1 MFQKVKKFK
10 SSLCRAILFLFLF
23 SSTSAIASEN
33 SLRIAG
39 STTVLPIVSRAA
51 EKFKIKHPNISVT
64 INAGGSGIGFSS
76 VADNRVDIGMM
87 SRKISENERKK
98 YNKQEFNNHTL
109 GRDGV
114 ACVVSSE
121 IYSAGITALSRKQIR
136 DIYSG
141 KIKNWR
147 TLGGP
152 DKKVVV
158 VDKER
163 HRGTRHVFMHYVF
176 GNPMAKARGARLV
189 SGSNNE
195 EQAKI
200 AQSNSAIGLLSQA
213 WVNKDVVGV
222 ALIHEGN
229 KIEASIENI
238 KSGVYPIS
246 RDLDIVTQKNVSEN
260 VKLFIEFL
268 LGSEVQSIIEKSG
281 YVPIR

>member
-1 MFQKVKKFK
+1 MIQKVKLFK
-10 SSLCRAILFLFLF
+10 SSLCGAILFLFLF
-23 SSTSAIASEN
+23 LAISATAKEN

-51 EKFKIKHPNISVT
+51 EKFKIKHPNISITV
-64 INAGGSGIGFSS
+64 NAGGSGVGFSS

-98 YNKQEFNNHTL
+98 YSNQEFNMHTL

-114 ACVVSSE
+114 ACVISSE
-121 IYSAGITALSRKQIR
+121 IYSAGITTLSKEQIG

-141 KIKNWR
+141 KIKNWKA
-147 TLGGP
+147 LGGP
-152 DKKVVV
+152 DKKIVV

-163 HRGTRHVFMHYVF
+163 HRGTRHAFMHYVF
-176 GNPMAKARGARLV
+176 GNPTARARGARLV

-200 AQSNSAIGLLSQA
+200 AQSDSAIGLLSQA
-213 WVNKDVVGV
+213 WINKDVVGI
-222 ALIHEGN
+222 ALVHEGK
-229 KIEASIENI
+229 KIEPSIKNI

-246 RDLDIVTQKNVSEN
+246 RDLDIVTQKNVSDD

-268 LGSEVQSIIEKSG
+268 LGSEVQPIIEKSG

>member
-1 MFQKVKKFK
+1 MIQKVKLFK
-10 SSLCRAILFLFLF
+10 VSFWGAILFISLC
-23 SSTSAIASEN
+23 SSISATANEN

-51 EKFKIKHPNISVT
+51 ENFKIKHPNISITV
-64 INAGGSGIGFSS
+64 NAGGSGVGFSS

-98 YNKQEFNNHTL
+98 YNNQEFKVHIL

-121 IYSAGITALSRKQIR
+121 IYSAGVTTLSKEQIG

-141 KIKNWR
+141 KIKNWKD
-147 TLGGP
+147 LGGP
-152 DKKVVV
+152 DKKIVV

-163 HRGTRHVFMHYVF
+163 HRGTRHAFMHYVF
-176 GNPMAKARGARLV
+176 GNPTARARGARLV

-200 AQSNSAIGLLSQA
+200 AQSDSAIGLLSLA

-222 ALIHEGN
+222 ALRNEGEE
-229 KIEASIENI
+229 IEPSIENI

-246 RDLDIVTQKNVSEN
+246 RDLDIVTQKNVSDD

-268 LGSEVQSIIEKSG
+268 LGSEVRPIIEKSG

>member
-1 MFQKVKKFK
+1 MIQKVKLFK
-10 SSLCRAILFLFLF
+10 SSLCVAILFLLLF
-23 SSTSAIASEN
+23 SSTSAIAKEN

-51 EKFKIKHPNISVT
+51 ETFKIKHPNISITV
-64 INAGGSGIGFSS
+64 NAGGSGVGFSS

-87 SRKISENERKK
+87 SRKISEKELKK
-98 YNKQEFNNHTL
+98 YNKQKFNSHTL

-121 IYSAGITALSRKQIR
+121 IYSAGITTLSKEQIG

-141 KIKNWR
+141 KIKNWK

-152 DKKVVV
+152 DKKIVV

-163 HRGTRHVFMHYVF
+163 HRGTRHAFMHYVF
-176 GNPMAKARGARLV
+176 GNPTARARGARLV

-200 AQSNSAIGLLSQA
+200 AQSDSAIGLLSQA

-222 ALIHEGN
+222 ALIHEGK
-229 KIEASIENI
+229 KIEPSIENI

-246 RDLDIVTQKNVSEN
+246 RDLDIVTQNNISDTA
-260 VKLFIEFL
+260 KLFIEFL
-268 LGSEVQSIIEKSG
+268 LGSEVQPIIEKSG
-281 YVPIR
+281 YVSIR

>member
-1 MFQKVKKFK
+1 MIQKVKLFK
-10 SSLCRAILFLFLF
+10 SSLCGAILFLFLF
-23 SSTSAIASEN
+23 LTISVTAKEN

-39 STTVLPIVSRAA
+39 STTVLPVVSRAA
-51 EKFKIKHPNISVT
+51 EKFKIKHPNISITV
-64 INAGGSGIGFSS
+64 NAGGSGVGFSS

-87 SRKISENERKK
+87 SRKISENERNK
-98 YNKQEFNNHTL
+98 YSNQEFNVHIL

-121 IYSAGITALSRKQIR
+121 IYSAGIAALSREQIR

-141 KIKNWR
+141 KIKNWKA
-147 TLGGP
+147 LGGP
-152 DKKVVV
+152 DKKIVV

-163 HRGTRHVFMHYVF
+163 HRGTRHAFMHYVF
-176 GNPMAKARGARLV
+176 GNPTARARGARLV

-200 AQSNSAIGLLSQA
+200 AQSDSAIGLLSQA
-213 WVNKDVVGV
+213 WINKDVVGI
-222 ALIHEGN
+222 ALVHEGK
-229 KIEASIENI
+229 KIEPSIKNI

-246 RDLDIVTQKNVSEN
+246 RDLDIVTQKNVSED

-268 LGSEVQSIIEKSG
+268 LGSEVQPIIEKSG
-281 YVPIR
+281 YVSIR

>member
-1 MFQKVKKFK
+1 MIPKFK
-10 SSLCRAILFLFLF
+10 LFKSPIYWAFLYLFLF
-23 SSTSAIASEN
+23 SSTIASSKEN
-33 SLRIAG
+33 SIRIAG

-51 EKFKIKHPNISVT
+51 EKYKLKHPNISIT
-64 INAGGSGIGFSS
+64 LNAGGSGVGFSS
-76 VADNRVDIGMM
+76 MADGRVDIGMM
-87 SRKISENERKK
+87 SRKISEKEKKK
-98 YNKQEFNNHTL
+98 YDDREFSIYTL

-121 IYSAGITALSRKQIR
+121 TYSAGVTALSKEQIG

-141 KIKNWR
+141 KIKNWK

-152 DKKVVV
+152 DKKIVV

-163 HRGTRHVFMHYVF
+163 HRGTRHAFMEYVF
-176 GNPMAKARGARLV
+176 GNPTARARGARLV

-200 AQSNSAIGLLSQA
+200 AQSDSAIGMLSQA
-213 WVNKDVVGV
+213 WMNNDVVGV
-222 ALIHEGN
+222 ALIHEG
-229 KIEASIENI
+229 KRIEPSIENI

-246 RDLDIVTQKNVSEN
+246 RDLDISTKKNVYAN
-260 VKLFIEFL
+260 VQLFIEYL
-268 LGSEVQSIIEKSG
+268 LGSEVQPIIERSG

>member
-1 MFQKVKKFK
+1 MIQKVKLFK
-10 SSLCRAILFLFLF
+10 SSLCGAILFLFLF
-23 SSTSAIASEN
+23 LTISVTAKEN

-39 STTVLPIVSRAA
+39 STTVLPVVSRAA
-51 EKFKIKHPNISVT
+51 EEFKIKYPNISITV
-64 INAGGSGIGFSS
+64 NAGGSGVGFSS

-98 YNKQEFNNHTL
+98 YNNKKLNVHIL

-121 IYSAGITALSRKQIR
+121 VYSAGITALSKEQIG

-141 KIKNWR
+141 KIKNWK

-152 DKKVVV
+152 DKKIVV

-163 HRGTRHVFMHYVF
+163 HRGTRHAFMHYVF
-176 GNPMAKARGARLV
+176 GNPTARARGARLV

-200 AQSNSAIGLLSQA
+200 AQSDSAIGLLSQA
-213 WVNKDVVGV
+213 WINKDVVGI
-222 ALIHEGN
+222 ALVHEGK
-229 KIEASIENI
+229 KIEPSIKNI

-246 RDLDIVTQKNVSEN
+246 RDLDIVTQKNVSED

-268 LGSEVQSIIEKSG
+268 LGSEVQPIIEKSG
-281 YVPIR
+281 YVSIR